1 MTEEARARRGD
12 DDVLDKG
19 DAATTSWGQYVRLLR
34 ELDSIR
40 TEEQARSATSRETAT
55 GMTARLDRLDE
66 RLQEQGERLFGLA
79 RRLRLRRPTL
89 TPKRISGRIGLEQA
103 VERAGATAERAAAV
117 ADIAERRGRQPALLP
132 RWQPVP
138 RNFVIYMFWAC
149 LALVPQYLLFAT
161 SGPDGPPFLE
171 VFGIVPLAAL
181 LVGVLTVRAL
191 GRSRIPP
198 DPPKRA
204 ARQRPLPQPLSV
216 RLGVLVC
223 WCTGMIVFLVVAFHG
238 ELGL

>member
-1 MTEEARARRGD
+1 VTEEARARRGD
-12 DDVLDKG
+12 DHMLAKG
-19 DAATTSWGQYVRLLR
+19 EAAGTSWGQYVRLVR

-40 TEEQARSATSRETAT
+40 TEEQARSTTSRATAT

-66 RLQEQGERLFGLA
+66 RLQEQGERLFTLA
-79 RRLRLRRPTL
+79 RRLRVSRPTL
-89 TPKRISGRIGLEQA
+89 TPKRVSGKIGLEQA
-103 VERAGATAERAAAV
+103 VERAAAAFERASAGAV
-117 ADIAERRGRQPALLP
+117 VAERRGRQPALLP
-132 RWQPVP
+132 RWESVP

-161 SGPDGPPFLE
+161 SGPNGPPFLV
-171 VFGIVPLAAL
+171 VFGIVPLVTL
-181 LVGVLTVRAL
+181 LVGVLTVRVL